1 MRKIE
6 NYGGGESAEEQLKK
20 FSEEELFFQ
29 LSEDNRKLAELG
41 VEVSIS
47 SISDGAARYGRLYED
62 KRLRR
67 EKTLLKATPMNF
79 FMSLIYSQPDLLKL
93 SRDKFCELGGVVSR
107 AAMVT
112 EVLEE
117 RCPFEWPEQFDQS
130 PQTQL
135 PPKNS

>member
-20 FSEEELFFQ
+20 FSVEELFFQ
-29 LSEDNRKLAELG
+29 LSEDNKRLAKLG

-47 SISDGAARYGRLYED
+47 SMADGAARYGRLYED
-62 KRLRR
+62 RRLRR

-79 FMSLIYSQPDLLKL
+79 LMTLIHSQPDLLKL

-117 RCPFEWPEQFDQS
+117 RGPFQWPEQFAQS
-130 PQTQL
+130 PQAQL
-135 PPKNS
+135 PPKNP